1 MIWIFDLRGLW
12 PDSTNHHVGI
22 VWAFCVVYISRS
34 LIDVSDG
41 AAHAGL
47 DW

>member
-1 MIWIFDLRGLW
+1 MIWIFDPRGLW

-41 AAHAGL
+41 VARAGL